1 MRFLITTILFTSLAF
16 GQTFQGSLRGRV
28 LDQSGASE
36 PSAKVTI
43 SDEATKFSRSSVT
56 NDQGE
61 YVFSAVAPSTYTLTV
76 EAAGFKK
83 SEQKGIEVATH
94 TAVGVDVTLQ
104 VGQVTDSVDV
114 VADAPPLDTESAS
127 TGQQISTQQIEDL
140 PSLGRNSFFFAKL
153 AQSVVFANN
162 PIMGRMQDQNAN
174 SQVSI
179 AGGPIRTNN
188 ALVDGISI
196 TDSNNRAVFI
206 PSPEAVQEVKLQANT
221 YDADAGRTGGG
232 TFNSTLKS
240 GTNDLHGSAVGHIR
254 FTDLL
259 ANNYFSNASGQA
271 RPNQPFKDWAAS
283 LGGPVIIPKVFNG
296 RNKLFFFVAT
306 ESYRELDPSNT
317 YNEVPTLAER
327 NGDFSQSLYSKG
339 GQQVIYDPLNTTAA
353 GARIQFPSNIIPA
366 SRLSPIGLALASYYP
381 LPNQPTPYYGSN
393 NYIYTGAYPNR
404 GDQYTNKL
412 DDQLTSWLRLSGS
425 YIHQKTGETDNPS
438 TFGNIASPGQ
448 TLLFR
453 RIDATAANAT
463 ATLNPT
469 TVLTVRWGFN
479 RFYSATFP
487 TASAGFNLTTLGF
500 PQSLQAITPDTA
512 FPAVTMSDLTS
523 YGGGSTNSDVYYSR
537 TADVTLAKFAGKH
550 SIKAG
555 FDFRTLHDYGVPA
568 TGPTSLSFSP
578 VFTQAVASTATPG
591 TGASLATELL
601 GYPTGGSMTL
611 ISPFDDFLR
620 YFGGYVQDDY
630 RVSSKLTVNFGLR
643 LEHES
648 GIQEEN
654 NHLIS
659 SFNPTAVNPAAA
671 LTGIPINGGVEYA
684 GVNGNPTQTGNPLAV
699 KFSPRAGFAY
709 SIDPKTVVRG
719 GYGIYWAP
727 SFFSFQNTLGYSQT
741 TSIVTSTNGNV
752 TPAASL
758 ANPYPNGLIQP
769 TGDTLGGLSGLG
781 QALTVFSPTSQSA
794 GYVQEYSVEL
804 QRQAPGGIVLTTGF
818 IGSHSLHLNDSG
830 QNINQ
835 LNPSF
840 FSLGDAAL
848 TKAVANPFY
857 GITNVGVGSLANKT
871 VSQEQLLLPFP
882 QYTSVA
888 LNNNDTGR
896 AIYYSVYVRGQRRL
910 AKGLTLLASYTWS
923 RNETDVLGVSTAGA
937 SGITGIS
944 GAQNAYNLGAEWSL
958 ATQDVPNRFTTA
970 ITYQLPFGKGQQF
983 LRNSQ
988 ALDEVVGGWQLNV
1001 TSIIQSGFPLD
1012 VTQTNA
1018 NSVIGASYQLPNATG
1033 VAPQTSGSTDSRL
1046 GGSNGST
1053 GWLNPLAFSQAPVL
1067 TFGDISR
1074 FLNVRGPGLYNWDA
1088 SLFKTFSIKEKVK
1101 AQFRAEALNVTNTP
1115 QFGNPSTSINSL
1127 TFGQITSQINHPR
1140 IIQLGV
1146 RFTF

>member
-1 MRFLITTILFTSLAF
+1 MKFFIIAVVFAGLTF
-16 GQTFQGSLRGRV
+16 GQTFQGSLRGRI

-43 SDEATKFSRSSVT
+43 TDEGTHFSRSTVT

-61 YVFSAVAPSTYTLTV
+61 YVFTAVTPSTYTLAV
-76 EAAGFKK
+76 EATGFKK
-83 SEQKGIEVATH
+83 SERKGVEVATH
-94 TAVGVDVTLQ
+94 SAVGVDVTLEL
-104 VGQVTDSVDV
+104 GQVTESVNV

-127 TGQQISTQQIEDL
+127 TGQVVSTQQIEDL

-162 PIMGRMQDQNAN
+162 PVMGRMQDQNAN

-259 ANNYFSNASGQA
+259 ANNFFSNASGQA
-271 RPNQPFKDWAAS
+271 RPNQPFKDWAGS

-296 RNKLFFFVAT
+296 RDRLFFFVAT

-317 YNEVPTLAER
+317 YNEVPTALER
-327 NGDFSQSLYSKG
+327 QGDFSQSLYSKG
-339 GQQVIYDPLNTTAA
+339 GQQIIYDPFNTNAA
-353 GARIQFPSNIIPA
+353 GARLQFPGNVIPA
-366 SRLSPIGLALASYYP
+366 SRLSPVGLALASYYP
-381 LPNQPTPYYGSN
+381 LPNTTVPYYGSN
-393 NYIYTGAYPNR
+393 DYIYTGAYPNR
-404 GDQYTNKL
+404 GDQYTTKA

-463 ATLNPT
+463 VTLNPS

-487 TASAGFNLTTLGF
+487 TASAGFQLTSLGL
-500 PQSLQAITPDTA
+500 PSSLQAITPDTA
-512 FPAVTMSDLTS
+512 FPSISTSDLTS
-523 YGGGSTNSDVYYSR
+523 FGGGSTNSDVYYSR
-537 TADVTLAKFAGKH
+537 TFSTTLAKFLGKH
-550 SIKAG
+550 SFKAG
-555 FDFRTLHDYGVPA
+555 FDFRTLHDYGIPA

-578 VFTQAVASTATPG
+578 VFTQANGTTATPG
-591 TGASLATELL
+591 TGASLATMLL
-601 GYPTGGSMTL
+601 GYPTGGSMTV

-630 RVSSKLTVNFGLR
+630 RASSKLTVNFGLR

-659 SFNPTAVNPAAA
+659 SFNPAAVNPATA
-671 LTGIPINGGVEYA
+671 LAGIPVNGVVEYA
-684 GVNGNPTQTGNPLAV
+684 GVNGNPVHTGNPLAV

-709 SIDPKTVVRG
+709 SLDQKTVVRG

-741 TSIVTSTNGNV
+741 TSIITSTNGNV
-752 TPAASL
+752 TPSGSL

-769 TGDTLGGLSGLG
+769 TGNTLGGLSGLG
-781 QALTVFSPTSQSA
+781 QALTVFSPSSRSA
-794 GYVQEYSVEL
+794 GYVQEYSFEL
-804 QRQAPGGIVLTTGF
+804 QRQAPAGIVLTTGF

-830 QNINQ
+830 QNIDQ
-835 LNPSF
+835 LNPSYF
-840 FSLGDAAL
+840 GLGSAAL

-857 GITNVGVGSLANKT
+857 GIPNVGVGSLANKT

-888 LNNNDTGR
+888 LNNNDAGR

-944 GAQNAYNLGAEWSL
+944 GAQNAYNLAAEHSL
-958 ATQDVPNRFTTA
+958 ATQDVPNRFTSA

-983 LRNSQ
+983 LRDSR
-988 ALDEVVGGWQLNV
+988 ALDYVVGGWQANITNIV
-1001 TSIIQSGFPLD
+1001 QSGFPLD

-1033 VAPQTSGSTDSRL
+1033 ISPQTSGSTDSRL
-1046 GGSNGST
+1046 GGANGST
-1053 GWLNPLAFSQAPVL
+1053 GWLNPAAFSQAPVL
-1067 TFGDISR
+1067 TFGNISR

-1088 SLFKTFSIKEKVK
+1088 SLFKTFTVRERVK
-1101 AQFRAEALNVTNTP
+1101 AQFRAEALNATNTA
-1115 QFGNPSTSINSL
+1115 QFGNPSTSINSA
-1127 TFGQITSQINHPR
+1127 TFGQITTQINHPR
-1140 IIQLGV
+1140 IVQLGV
-1146 RFTF
+1146 RVTF

>member
-1 MRFLITTILFTSLAF
+1 MRLLIPAVLFTSLAL

-28 LDQSGASE
+28 LDQSGATE

-43 SDEATKFSRSSVT
+43 SDEATKLNRSTVT

-61 YVFSAVAPSTYTLTV
+61 YVFSAVAPATYTLTV
-76 EAAGFKK
+76 EATGFKK
-83 SEQKGIEVATH
+83 SEQKGVEVATH

-104 VGQVTDSVDV
+104 IGQVTESVDV
-114 VADAPPLDTESAS
+114 VADAPPLETESAS

-196 TDSNNRAVFI
+196 TDSNNRAVYI

-259 ANNYFSNASGQA
+259 ANNFFSNASGQA

-283 LGGPVIIPKVFNG
+283 LGGPVVIPKVFNG

-317 YNEVPTLAER
+317 YNEVPTLLER

-339 GQQVIYDPLNTTAA
+339 GQQIIYDPLNTNTA
-353 GARIQFPSNIIPA
+353 GARIQFPNNVIPA
-366 SRLSPIGLALASYYP
+366 SRLSSIGLALASYYP
-381 LPNQPTPYYGSN
+381 LPNVATPYYGSN

-463 ATLNPT
+463 VTLNPT
-469 TVLTVRWGFN
+469 TVFTVRWGFN

-500 PQSLQAITPDTA
+500 PASLQAITPDTA
-512 FPAVTMSDLTS
+512 FPSVSMSDLTS

-537 TADVTLAKFAGKH
+537 TESATLAKFAGKH
-550 SIKAG
+550 SFKAG
-555 FDFRTLHDYGVPA
+555 FDFRTLHDYGIPA

-578 VFTQAVASTATPG
+578 VFTQAVASMATPG
-591 TGASLATELL
+591 TGASLATMLL

-671 LTGIPINGGVEYA
+671 LTGIPINGVVEYA
-684 GVNGNPTQTGNPLAV
+684 GVNGNPAQTGNPLAV
-699 KFSPRAGFAY
+699 KVSPRAGFAY
-709 SIDPKTVVRG
+709 SIDSKTVVRG

-741 TSIVTSTNGNV
+741 TSIITSTNGNV

-769 TGDTLGGLSGLG
+769 TGNALAGLSGIG
-781 QALTVFSPTSQSA
+781 QALSVFSPTSGSA

-804 QRQAPGGIVLTTGF
+804 QRQAPGGVVLTTGF

-830 QNINQ
+830 QDIDQ
-835 LNPSF
+835 LNPSY
-840 FSLGDAAL
+840 FSLGNTAL
-848 TKAVANPFY
+848 TSPVTNPFY
-857 GITNVGVGSLANKT
+857 GIANLGVGSLANKT
-871 VSQEQLLLPFP
+871 VSREQLLLPFP
-882 QYTSVA
+882 QYTSVS

-896 AIYYSVYVRGQRRL
+896 AIYYSAYIRGQRRL

-988 ALDEVVGGWQLNV
+988 ALSEVVGGWQVNV

-1033 VAPQTSGSTDSRL
+1033 IAPQTSGSTDSRL
-1046 GGSNGST
+1046 GGANSAT

-1088 SLFKTFSIKEKVK
+1088 SLFKTFSVREKVK
-1101 AQFRAEALNVTNTP
+1101 AQFRAEALNLTNTP
-1115 QFGNPSTSINSL
+1115 QFGNPSTSINSS

-1140 IIQLGV
+1140 LIQLGV
-1146 RFTF
+1146 RLTF